1 MSLALSLYHRLPVR
15 SRSLVASARGYYLS
29 WWRYDK
35 RTEELVEAAL
45 ERDYWTHSEWQAWRN
60 ERLHYVL
67 KRAATHVPYYRQM
80 WEERRQ
86 NGDGSSLEKLE
97 NWPILEKKILRERG
111 KEFIADD
118 RSESKMFHDHTSG
131 TTGTSLSIWLTRDA
145 VKRWYALH
153 EARCRRWHGIGRRD
167 RWAMLGGQL
176 VVPSKQKSPPFWV
189 WNRGLNQ
196 LYMSAYHISLQT
208 AHDYLRALAAY
219 NVKYILGYPSA
230 IYSLAQAAVQLRPA
244 GLQIETVIANAEPLY
259 DHQRSTI
266 AEAFNCPVR
275 ETYGMAEIAAAASE
289 CERGKLHL
297 WPEAGIV
304 ETDDKESSDLICT
317 GLINDDMPLIRYRV
331 GDRGRFSD
339 EKCECGR
346 LLPVLDGI
354 DGRCDDVLYTSDGRA
369 VGRMDPVF
377 KNDLPIIEAQIV
389 QESLHR
395 IVVKYVRADGFHRKA
410 LTRLGDRICDRLG
423 DILVE
428 FEEVAE
434 VPRTNNGKFRA
445 VICNLPKEIIEQL
458 KYPAAA
464 DRSAR

>member
-29 WWRYDK
+29 WWRYDR

-45 ERDYWTHSEWQAWRN
+45 ERDHWTRSEWEAWQD

-67 KRAATHVPYYRQM
+67 RRAAEQAPHYRRM

-86 NGDGSSLEKLE
+86 KGDRSSLEKLE
-97 NWPILEKKILRERG
+97 NWPILEKKILKERG
-111 KEFIADD
+111 KDFIADD
-118 RSESKMFHDHTSG
+118 CSQSKMYHDHTSG
-131 TTGTSLSIWLTRDA
+131 TTGTSLSIWLNRDT
-145 VKRWYALH
+145 VKQWYALH
-153 EARCRRWHGIGRRD
+153 EARCRRWYGMNRRD

-176 VVPSKQKSPPFWV
+176 VVPAQQKSAPFWV

-196 LYMSAYHISLQT
+196 LYMSAYHISPQT
-208 AHDYLRALAAY
+208 ARDYLRALTTY
-219 NVKYILGYPSA
+219 NIKYILGYPSA
-230 IYSLAQAAVQLRPA
+230 IYSLAQEAVRSRPA
-244 GLQIETVIANAEPLY
+244 GLQIETVVVNAEPLY

-289 CERGKLHL
+289 CEQGKLHL

-304 ETDDKESSDLICT
+304 EADGTESSDLICT

-331 GDRGRFSD
+331 GDRGRLSH
-339 EKCECGR
+339 EECKCGR

-377 KNDLPIIEAQIV
+377 KNDLPILEAQII

-395 IVVKYVRADGFHRKA
+395 IAVKYVRADGFHQNA
-410 LTRLGDRICDRLG
+410 LRDLSDRIRDRLG
-423 DILVE
+423 DIQVE
-428 FEEVAE
+428 LEEVTEIA
-434 VPRTNNGKFRA
+434 RTNNGKFRA
-445 VICNLPKEIIEQL
+445 VICNLPKEVVEEL
-458 KYPAAA
+458 KSPLTLKK
-464 DRSAR
+464 